1 MSSNDGASSGDKFG
15 KLNLKNTMPKM
26 FASKRMK
33 SFVRKGEQYC
43 YVSFDPNDDL
53 SILLV
58 NKRVRM
64 LEERLMRERVGSE
77 MKTRLDTGVR
87 VNRQLASAFGVAAPL
102 EPADDDEDVTC
113 TVPKDCAFVT
123 QTRLEE
129 QEALKSGLA
138 LVAIVLM

>member
-1 MSSNDGASSGDKFG
+1 
-15 KLNLKNTMPKM
+15 
-26 FASKRMK
+26 MK

-53 SILLV
+53 SILLI
-58 NKRVRM
+58 NRRVRL

-87 VNRQLASAFGVAAPL
+87 VNRQLASAFGVAAPV
-102 EPADDDEDVTC
+102 EPADGDDEDVTC

-129 QEALKSGLA
+129 QEAVKSGLA
-138 LVAIVLM
+138 LVAIVSM